1 MEKEYDTIKAPTT
14 EEMSIADDNFE
25 IIVLSTGKMD
35 DNSPYWAY
43 LSILPSRYESL
54 KNAEP
59 PFDLEEY
66 GTIIKAGEGE
76 EPPEDVKKE
85 MELEIGADHDI
96 NNQIIEMSNKLN
108 KEREI
113 RNKYSIT

>member
-1 MEKEYDTIKAPTT
+1 MEKEYDTIKAPTA
-14 EEMSIADDNFE
+14 EEMSIADGNFE

-35 DNSPYWAY
+35 DNTDYWAY
-43 LSILPSRYESL
+43 LAIEPSKYESL
-54 KNAEP
+54 KNAKA

-66 GTIIKAGEGE
+66 GQIIRAGEGK
-76 EPPEDVKKE
+76 EPPEDIIKE

-96 NNQIIEMSNKLN
+96 NDQIIEMSDKLN

-113 RNKYSIT
+113 RNKYSI